1 MLQAFLKDAYEKIDL
16 DGNGKISLEELGCVT
31 QQTARDARTTCHDSK
46 DGGLRLSEP
55 FTFKYSLRILESAR
69 RDQQRR

>member
-31 QQTARDARTTCHDSK
+31 QQTAHDLPRLARIVKMVAS
-46 DGGLRLSEP
+46 G
-55 FTFKYSLRILESAR
+55 
-69 RDQQRR
+69 